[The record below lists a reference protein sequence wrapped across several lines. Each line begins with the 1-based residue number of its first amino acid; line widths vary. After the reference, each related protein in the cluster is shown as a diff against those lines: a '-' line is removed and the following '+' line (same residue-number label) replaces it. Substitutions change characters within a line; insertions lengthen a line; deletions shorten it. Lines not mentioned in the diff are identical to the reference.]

1 LSPGSLTPDNATRR
15 TASRRACARYFA
27 AADLERSPQ
36 WPKAVSVGA
45 AIVDGTTTACDIFRL
60 VGRRRVMGR
69 TIGKR
74 AIMRIR
80 QDDQMK
86 SRRGFLIALGGT
98 LAWPRFAVAQQAERT
113 YRVGWLSSQSRTE
126 PYNMAFEQRL
136 RELGFDEG
144 RNLVIEFRNA
154 QGRIERLPALAEDLA
169 RRNCDVFLAP
179 ETEAL
184 LVAIKQASR
193 DTPIVMVALDY
204 DPVATGH
211 IASLVRPGGRIT
223 GMTHIQSELPAKRV
237 ELLKELLP
245 SARRIAVLADSSN
258 TGQLASAEAG
268 AKRLGV
274 ELQVLEF
281 KRAPY
286 NYDNAFAEAVRAK
299 AEALL
304 ALGSANFVSARR
316 QITELALRHRLPSM
330 FHHSLWVEF
339 GGLLSYGPNFV
350 STFRRAAE
358 QVGMVLNG
366 RKPGEMPVEQPTSFE
381 LVINLKSAKA
391 LGLTMPPSLL
401 LRADK
406 VIE

>member
-1 LSPGSLTPDNATRR
+1 MTCRIITLLVT
-15 TASRRACARYFA
+15 FA
-27 AADLERSPQ
+27 LGLLVAPLAAD
-36 WPKAVSVGA
+36 
-45 AIVDGTTTACDIFRL
+45 
-60 VGRRRVMGR
+60 
-69 TIGKR
+69 
-74 AIMRIR
+74 
-80 QDDQMK
+80 
-86 SRRGFLIALGGT
+86 
-98 LAWPRFAVAQQAERT
+98 AQTAERI

-136 RELGFDEG
+136 RELGFAEG
-144 RNLVIEFRNA
+144 RNLVIEFRTA
-154 QGRIERLPALAEDLA
+154 QGRSERLPELAADLA
-169 RRNCDVFLAP
+169 RHNCDVLLAP
-179 ETEAL
+179 ETEAH

-211 IASLVRPGGRIT
+211 IASLGRPGGRIT
-223 GMTHIQSELPAKRV
+223 GITHMQSELPAKRV

-258 TGQLASAEAG
+258 TGQLAAAEAG

-286 NYDNAFAEAVRAK
+286 DYDNAFAEAVRLK
-299 AEALL
+299 AQALL
-304 ALGSANFVSARR
+304 VLGSVNFVPARR

-330 FHHSLWVEF
+330 FHHSLWAEF

-350 STFRRAAE
+350 NTFRRAAE

-366 RKPGEMPVEQPTSFE
+366 RKPAEMPVEQPTTFE
-381 LVINLKSAKA
+381 LVINLKTAEA
-391 LGLTMPPSLL
+391 LGITIPPTLL
-401 LRADK
+401 FQADE
-406 VIE
+406 VIR